1 MNSQCLICL
10 RSTKGQTGYHAA
22 CGKAL
27 FGSTLVPKITLEDGM
42 VLTAGLAMA
51 GKTSLS
57 GAQKKISVRVSGDRS
72 TLQVATSGGRYILKP
87 PNDVYRNLPEVEHTT
102 MQLAK
107 VSGID
112 VAINGLIKLDDG
124 RFAYLTQRFDRV
136 SDGSK
141 IRQEDFCQLAMMR
154 PSQKYKGSAELCFR
168 IIKQFASEPGVG
180 VRQLFNQLLFSWW
193 VGNGDLHLKNLSLL
207 VDAKGIVKLTPAY
220 DLVCTRLVIPDD
232 NDLAMPMCGRNQ
244 KIRRATWLKLAD
256 YAGIP
261 RKAAERV
268 MANQVNALSK
278 SIETIEHS
286 FIDTNMKSQLK
297 ELLVAQT
304 EILADLGADDSELP
318 P

>member
-1 MNSQCLICL
+1 MGSQCLVCL
-10 RSTKGQTGYHAA
+10 RSTKSQTGYHAA
-22 CGKAL
+22 CAKAL
-27 FGSTLVPKITLEDGM
+27 FGSSLVPKITLEDGM

-87 PNDVYRNLPEVEHTT
+87 PNDVYRSLPEVEHTT

-124 RFAYLTQRFDRV
+124 RLAYLTQRFDRA

-154 PSQKYKGSAELCFR
+154 PSQKYKGSAELCIR

-207 VDAKGIVKLTPAY
+207 VDAEGIVKLTPAY

-232 NDLAMPMCGRNQ
+232 YDLAMPMCGRNQ

-256 YAGIP
+256 YAAIP
-261 RKAAERV
+261 KKAAERLI
-268 MANQVNALSK
+268 ANQVNALSK
-278 SIETIEHS
+278 SIETVERS
-286 FIDTNMKSQLK
+286 FMDASMKSQLK
-297 ELLVAQT
+297 KLLIAQT
-304 EILADLGADDSELP
+304 EILAELSDGDGEA
-318 P
+318 